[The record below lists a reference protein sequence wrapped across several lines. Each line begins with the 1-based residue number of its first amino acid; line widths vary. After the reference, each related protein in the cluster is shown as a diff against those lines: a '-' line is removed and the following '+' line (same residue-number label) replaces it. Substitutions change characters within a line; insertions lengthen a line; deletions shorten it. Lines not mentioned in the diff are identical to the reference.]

1 MNYAMQT
8 IVIRGRFVDHEFVPN
23 DPLPEVEG
31 DAELIVHCQTIA
43 DQTEPKSMF
52 DFFGKAAVLRSRED
66 IDRQIQEERASWGD
80 R

>member
-1 MNYAMQT
+1 MSDVMQT

-31 DAELIVHCQTIA
+31 DAELIVHCQTCDDHA
-43 DQTEPKSMF
+43 EPKSMF
-52 DFFGKAAVLRSRED
+52 DLFGKAAVLRSRED